1 MLSFLCCYN
10 QLMNLHPLIKI
21 DSTYRKNF
29 LFQLTSDSIIF
40 NLKRFSIR
48 SVTRVPSFSLAS
60 ANYTCFLSVL
70 YRDLPVALKP
80 ARV

>member
-29 LFQLTSDSIIF
+29 SFQLPSDSIIF
-40 NLKRFSIR
+40 NLKGFSIR

-60 ANYTCFLSVL
+60 ANYT
-70 YRDLPVALKP
+70 RDLPVALKL